1 MRPSSRTFGRVD
13 GDRHTRVAVIGAG
26 FGGIGAAR
34 RLLDAGRR
42 DFLIF
47 DRGDDV
53 GGTWRDNTYP
63 GCACD
68 VPSHLYSLSF
78 GPNPAW
84 TRAYPPQ
91 PEIWDYLRGVAAGL
105 GDHLRLGHDV
115 RGAAWDA
122 DTVRWVLDTSHG
134 DYTAD
139 VLVAAGGPLTEPS
152 VPKLPG
158 LETFAGEVFHSARW
172 NHDYDLTGKRVA
184 VVGTGASAIQ
194 FVPRIAPTVAR
205 LHVFQ
210 RTAPWVIPRGDRAF
224 SDRQRRRFARSATAR
239 ALARAS
245 VYWKREAQ
253 AVGFL
258 HPVVMRGFELVA
270 RRHLRRSVPD
280 PGLRAAL
287 TPTYRMGCK
296 RVLLSDDYYP
306 ALNRG
311 NVELVTDGISEVRP
325 DAVGTVDGTVRPVD
339 AIILGTGFHVT
350 DMPMAQRIR
359 GRGGRTLAEA
369 WGGSMRAYQGTAVAG
384 FPNLFLVLGPN
395 TGLGHTSVVFMI
407 ECQLDYLLG
416 FLGHLDRTG
425 GPLEPAPAAQAAYVA
440 RVDRRMAGT
449 VWSRG
454 GCRSWYIDATGR
466 NSALWPGYTWAY
478 WLRTRRFDP
487 SAYVRSAR

>member
-1 MRPSSRTFGRVD
+1 MG
-13 GDRHTRVAVIGAG
+13 GHTNVAVIGAG
-26 FGGIGAAR
+26 FGGIGAGM
-34 RLLDAGRR
+34 RLLGDGRP

-78 GPNPAW
+78 LPNPDW
-84 TRAYPPQ
+84 THAFSPQ
-91 PEIWDYLRGVAAGL
+91 REIWDYLRRAAADAGL
-105 GDHLRLGHDV
+105 TAHLRLDHEV
-115 RGAAWDA
+115 RGADWDA
-122 DTVRWVLDTSHG
+122 AAGRWVLDTSRG
-134 DYTAD
+134 SYTAD

-158 LETFAGEVFHSARW
+158 LETFGGEVFHSARW

-184 VVGTGASAIQ
+184 VVGTGASAVQ
-194 FVPRIAPTVAR
+194 FVPRIAPDVAR

-210 RTAPWVIPRGDRAF
+210 RTAPWVVPRRDRPF
-224 SDRQRRRFARSATAR
+224 TTRQRRRFARSPAAR
-239 ALARAS
+239 RLARAT
-245 VYWKREAQ
+245 VYWGREAQ
-253 AVGFL
+253 ATGFL
-258 HPVVMRGFELVA
+258 HPLVMGAAEA
-270 RRHLRRSVPD
+270 ISRRHLRRSVAD
-280 PGLRAAL
+280 PALRTAL
-287 TPTYRMGCK
+287 TPAYRMGCK

-306 ALNRG
+306 ALARD
-311 NVELVTDGISEVRP
+311 NVELVTDTITEVRE
-325 DAVGTVDGTVRPVD
+325 DAVVTADGTVRPVD

-350 DMPMAQRIR
+350 DMPMAQQIR
-359 GRGGRTLAEA
+359 GRDGRSLAEA
-369 WGGSMRAYQGTAVAG
+369 WAGSMRAYKGSAVAG

-395 TGLGHTSVVFMI
+395 TGLGHNSVVFMI

-416 FLGHLDRTG
+416 MLRHLDRAG
-425 GPLEPAPAAQAAYVA
+425 GGTLEPSPGAQAAYV
-440 RVDRRMAGT
+440 RRIDRRMAGT

-466 NSALWPGYTWAY
+466 NSAIWPGYTWSY

-487 SAYVRSAR
+487 AAYVWRAS

>member
-1 MRPSSRTFGRVD
+1 
-13 GDRHTRVAVIGAG
+13 
-26 FGGIGAAR
+26 
-34 RLLDAGRR
+34 
-42 DFLIF
+42 
-47 DRGDDV
+47 
-53 GGTWRDNTYP
+53 
-63 GCACD
+63 
-68 VPSHLYSLSF
+68 
-78 GPNPAW
+78 
-84 TRAYPPQ
+84 
-91 PEIWDYLRGVAAGL
+91 
-105 GDHLRLGHDV
+105 
-115 RGAAWDA
+115 
-122 DTVRWVLDTSHG
+122 
-134 DYTAD
+134 
-139 VLVAAGGPLTEPS
+139 

-172 NHDYDLTGKRVA
+172 NHDYDLTGRRVA
-184 VVGTGASAIQ
+184 VVGTGASAVQ

-224 SDRQRRRFARSATAR
+224 SDRQRRRFARSAVAR
-239 ALARAS
+239 GLARAT

-258 HPVVMRGFELVA
+258 HPAVMRGFELVA

-280 PGLRAAL
+280 PARRAAL

-306 ALNRG
+306 ALNRD
-311 NVELVTDGISEVRP
+311 NVELVTDGIAEVRP
-325 DAVGTVDGTVRPVD
+325 DAVVTVDGTVRPVD

-350 DMPMAQRIR
+350 DMPLAQRIR
-359 GRGGRTLAEA
+359 GRGGRTLAEV

-416 FLGHLDRTG
+416 FLRHLDRVG
-425 GPLEPAPAAQAAYVA
+425 RPAEPAPAAQAAYVA

-454 GCRSWYIDATGR
+454 GCRSWYIDGTGR

-487 SAYVRSAR
+487 SAYVRSAP